1 VKFGY
6 SLHEPFALTEVM
18 LTHIAGKIRK
28 VMIDLPDGIVVAS
41 NSTSS
46 YHYVSLVGIIL
57 L

>member
-46 YHYVSLVGIIL
+46 HYVSLVGIIL